1 MDVPKWIPLSV
12 IALMG
17 MFAVQVVWL
26 QQSKVQ
32 RLCEQPAADRVT
44 AAVNVNYYHTTS
56 ARDEATSS
64 VSECNCSA
72 RDMFLTGPPLVA
84 SSTRNPGGSDM
95 EISSI
100 KENRL
105 LTHYLLVVVVL
116 SSVHGKDRRD
126 AIRQTWMRGHQDIKP
141 AVMVKFVI
149 GTLDLPPSDLEALM
163 TEEHTHHDLL
173 LLSRLRE
180 SYHNLTRKVLYTFQW
195 VDENLKFSYLLKCD
209 DDSYVRLNTMTQEL
223 ARRTSK
229 QSLYWG
235 YFSGRQNPK
244 SSGKWAEN
252 KWFLCDHYLPYAMGG
267 GYVISSD
274 LIHRVAVNAD
284 GIQLYNSEDVSV
296 GVWLSSFDAERRHDV
311 RFDTEAT
318 SRGCRNDHL
327 ISHKQPINEMLA
339 KFNSLKTKGLQCSNE
354 YTIRKPYS
362 YNWRAQPSKCCIK
375 H

>member
-1 MDVPKWIPLSV
+1 MYVPKWIPLSV
-12 IALMG
+12 IAIMG
-17 MFAVQVVWL
+17 IFAVQVVWL

-32 RLCEQPAADRVT
+32 RLCEQPAPNQIVT
-44 AAVNVNYYHTTS
+44 ATNVYYHTTS
-56 ARDEATSS
+56 ARDEATTS
-64 VSECNCSA
+64 VSDCNCSA
-72 RDMFLTGPPLVA
+72 RDMSRTGPPLVT
-84 SSTRNPGGSDM
+84 SSTQSPGGSDV
-95 EISSI
+95 ETSSI
-100 KENRL
+100 RL
-105 LTHYLLVVVVL
+105 STHYLLVVVVL
-116 SSVHGKDRRD
+116 STVHGKDRRD

-149 GTLDLPPSDLEALM
+149 GTLDLPPSDLEVLM
-163 TEEHTHHDLL
+163 AEEHTHHDLL
-173 LLSRLRE
+173 LLSHLKE
-180 SYHNLTRKVLYTFQW
+180 SYHHLTRKVLYTFQW
-195 VDENLKFSYLLKCD
+195 ADENLKFSYLLKCD
-209 DDSYVRLNTMTQEL
+209 DDSYVRLNTMIQEL

-235 YFSGRQNPK
+235 YFTGRQNPR

-284 GIQLYNSEDVSV
+284 GIQLYNNEDVSV
-296 GVWLSSFDAERRHDV
+296 GVWLSSFNAERKHDV
-311 RFDTEAT
+311 RFDTEST

-339 KFNSLKTKGLQCSNE
+339 KFNSLKTKGLQCHNE

>member
-1 MDVPKWIPLSV
+1 MNIPKWIPLSV
-12 IALMG
+12 IALMS
-17 MFAVQVVWL
+17 MFVVQVVWL

-32 RLCEQPAADRVT
+32 RLCEQPAAEQVT
-44 AAVNVNYYHTTS
+44 AMNVNNYHTTS
-56 ARDEATSS
+56 ARDKATTTS
-64 VSECNCSA
+64 VSDCNCSA
-72 RDMFLTGPPLVA
+72 HDMTPTDLSPVA
-84 SSTRNPGGSDM
+84 SSTQSPGGSDV
-95 EISSI
+95 ETSSM
-100 KENRL
+100 KEKRS
-105 LTHYLLVVVVL
+105 LTHCLLVVVVL
-116 SSVHGKDRRD
+116 STVHGKDRRD
-126 AIRQTWMRGHQDIKP
+126 AIRQTWMRSHQDIKP
-141 AVMVKFVI
+141 RVMVKFII
-149 GTLDLPPSDLEALM
+149 GTLSLPPSDLEALM
-163 TEEHTHHDLL
+163 AEEHTHHDLL
-173 LLSRLRE
+173 FLSSLKE

-195 VDENLKFSYLLKCD
+195 ADGHLKYSYLLKCD
-209 DDSYVRLNTMTQEL
+209 DDSYVHLDTMTQEL

-229 QSLYWG
+229 HSLYWG
-235 YFSGRQNPK
+235 YFTGRQNSK

-296 GVWLSSFDAERRHDV
+296 GVWLSSFDAERKHDV

-362 YNWRAQPSKCCIK
+362 YNWKALPFKCCIK

>member
-1 MDVPKWIPLSV
+1 MNIPKWIPLSV

-17 MFAVQVVWL
+17 MFVVQVVWL

-32 RLCEQPAADRVT
+32 RLCEQPAAEQVT
-44 AAVNVNYYHTTS
+44 AMNVNNYHTTS
-56 ARDEATSS
+56 ARDKATTTS
-64 VSECNCSA
+64 VSDCNCSA
-72 RDMFLTGPPLVA
+72 HDMTPTDLSLVA
-84 SSTRNPGGSDM
+84 SSTQSHGGIDV
-95 EISSI
+95 ETSSM
-100 KENRL
+100 KVKRS

-116 SSVHGKDRRD
+116 STVHGKDRRD

-141 AVMVKFVI
+141 RVMVKFVI
-149 GTLDLPPSDLEALM
+149 GTLSLPPSDLEALM
-163 TEEHTHHDLL
+163 AEEHTHHDLL
-173 LLSRLRE
+173 FLSSLNE
-180 SYHNLTRKVLYTFQW
+180 SYQNLTRKVLYTFQW
-195 VDENLKFSYLLKCD
+195 ADEHLKYSYLLKCD
-209 DDSYVRLNTMTQEL
+209 DDSYVHLDTMTQEL

-229 QSLYWG
+229 HSLYWG
-235 YFSGRQNPK
+235 YFTGRQNPK

-296 GVWLSSFDAERRHDV
+296 GVWLSSFDAERKHDV

-362 YNWRAQPSKCCIK
+362 YNWRALPSKCCIK